1 MINIIFFLILVIFIP
16 NIVNFIILPIY
27 YESPEENE
35 FNNFN
40 FINKIYTNISLGYP
54 PQNLKVNLNLNESK
68 FLISK
73 ELYNISNSFTTD
85 MINENNF
92 YEKIKL
98 VINLN
103 SNVLNNYIY
112 KKKECYI
119 NYNFY
124 ITENK
129 ENIFGLKLSNN
140 CLLFNESFIY
150 NLKRQNYLKENVFYF
165 DFENNLFIIGIQPYE
180 FNKEKYNNI
189 NYFSINTLD
198 NDKTSIKFDK
208 IIIGNNKYNLNNNSI
223 IYFDV
228 NYYGIKGTKEY
239 YNYINKEY
247 FNKYYKNN
255 LCKKEYDNNNNENI
269 IIICNKKI
277 NINNF
282 PDLSFISNHINNSL
296 VLTKNDLF
304 YKKNNKYYFLIS
316 FDKYQNDNWSLGLIF
331 MKKYQP
337 IFEEEK
343 NIIRFYINNQIN
355 YKNHKIKIKFLLN
368 LFFLFIFLLLTILLI
383 KYYLNKPRKIHAN
396 ELEEN
401 VEYNLILK

>member
-1 MINIIFFLILVIFIP
+1 MINIIFFLILIIFIP

-73 ELYNISNSFTTD
+73 ELYNISNSFTND

-112 KKKECYI
+112 KKKKCYI

-355 YKNHKIKIKFLLN
+355 YKNHKIKIKFLLD

-383 KYYLNKPRKIHAN
+383 KYYLNKPRKIRAN

-401 VEYNLILK
+401 IEYNLILK

>member
-1 MINIIFFLILVIFIP
+1 MINIIFFLILIIFIP

-35 FNNFN
+35 FNNSN

-54 PQNLKVNLNLNESK
+54 PQILKVNLNLNESK

-73 ELYNISNSFTTD
+73 ELYNISNSFTND
-85 MINENNF
+85 IINENNF

-103 SNVLNNYIY
+103 PNNFNNYIY
-112 KKKECYI
+112 KNKEYYI

-129 ENIFGLKLSNN
+129 ENILGLKLSNN

-255 LCKKEYDNNNNENI
+255 LCKKEYDNNFENI

-331 MKKYQP
+331 MKKYQT

-368 LFFLFIFLLLTILLI
+368 LFFLFIILLLTILLI
-383 KYYLNKPRKIHAN
+383 KYYLNKPRKIRAN

-401 VEYNLILK
+401 VEYKLILK

>member
-1 MINIIFFLILVIFIP
+1 MINIIFFLILIIFIP

-54 PQNLKVNLNLNESK
+54 PQILKVNLNLNESK

-73 ELYNISNSFTTD
+73 ELYNISNSFTND

-92 YEKIKL
+92 YEKINL

-282 PDLSFISNHINNSL
+282 PDISFISNHINNSL

-368 LFFLFIFLLLTILLI
+368 LFFLFIILLLTILLI
-383 KYYLNKPRKIHAN
+383 KYYLNKPRKIRAN

-401 VEYNLILK
+401 VEYKLILK

>member
-1 MINIIFFLILVIFIP
+1 MINIIFFLILIIFIP

-73 ELYNISNSFTTD
+73 ELYNISNSFTND
-85 MINENNF
+85 IINENNF
-92 YEKIKL
+92 YEKINL

>member
-1 MINIIFFLILVIFIP
+1 MINIIFFLILIIFIP

-35 FNNFN
+35 FN

-112 KKKECYI
+112 KKKEYYI

-189 NYFSINTLD
+189 NYFSVNTLD

-282 PDLSFISNHINNSL
+282 PEISFISNHINNSL

-316 FDKYQNDNWSLGLIF
+316 YDIYQN
-331 MKKYQP
+331 
-337 IFEEEK
+337 
-343 NIIRFYINNQIN
+343 
-355 YKNHKIKIKFLLN
+355 
-368 LFFLFIFLLLTILLI
+368 FI
-383 KYYLNKPRKIHAN
+383 
-396 ELEEN
+396 
-401 VEYNLILK
+401 

>member
-1 MINIIFFLILVIFIP
+1 MINIIFFLILIIFIP

-27 YESPEENE
+27 YESPEKNE

-40 FINKIYTNISLGYP
+40 FIKKIYTNISLGYP

-73 ELYNISNSFTTD
+73 ELYNISNSFTND
-85 MINENNF
+85 IINENNF

-98 VINLN
+98 VIN
-103 SNVLNNYIY
+103 SNPNNFNNYIY
-112 KKKECYI
+112 KNKEYYI

-140 CLLFNESFIY
+140 CLLFNENLIY
-150 NLKRQNYLKENVFYF
+150 FLKRQNYLKENVFYF
-165 DFENNLFIIGIQPYE
+165 DFEKNLLIIGIQPYE

-208 IIIGNNKYNLNNNSI
+208 IIIGNNKYNLNNNNI

-255 LCKKEYDNNNNENI
+255 LCKKEYDNNIENI

-368 LFFLFIFLLLTILLI
+368 LFFLFIILLLTILLI
-383 KYYLNKPRKIHAN
+383 KYYLNKPRKIRAN

-401 VEYNLILK
+401 VEYKLILK

>member
-1 MINIIFFLILVIFIP
+1 MINIIFFLILIIFIP

-54 PQNLKVNLNLNESK
+54 PQILKVNLNLNESK

-73 ELYNISNSFTTD
+73 ELYNISNSFTND

-92 YEKIKL
+92 YEKINL

-112 KKKECYI
+112 KKKDCYI

-282 PDLSFISNHINNSL
+282 PDISFISNHINNSL

-368 LFFLFIFLLLTILLI
+368 LFFLFIILVLTILLI
-383 KYYLNKPRKIHAN
+383 KYYLNKPRKIRAN

-401 VEYNLILK
+401 VEYKLILK

>member
-1 MINIIFFLILVIFIP
+1 MINIIFFLILIIFIP

-54 PQNLKVNLNLNESK
+54 PQILKVNLNLNESK

-73 ELYNISNSFTTD
+73 ELYNISNSFTND

-92 YEKIKL
+92 YEKINL

-112 KKKECYI
+112 KKKTCYI

-282 PDLSFISNHINNSL
+282 PDISFISNHINNSL

-383 KYYLNKPRKIHAN
+383 KYNLNKPRKIHAN

-401 VEYNLILK
+401 IEYNLILK

>member
-1 MINIIFFLILVIFIP
+1 MINIIFFLILIIFIP

-54 PQNLKVNLNLNESK
+54 PQILKVNLNLNESK

-73 ELYNISNSFTTD
+73 ELYNISNSYTND

-92 YEKIKL
+92 YEKINL
-98 VINLN
+98 FINLN

-112 KKKECYI
+112 KKKDCYI

-255 LCKKEYDNNNNENI
+255 LCKKDDNNNNENI

-282 PDLSFISNHINNSL
+282 PDISFISNHINNSL

-343 NIIRFYINNQIN
+343 NIIRFYINNQII

-383 KYYLNKPRKIHAN
+383 KYNLNKPRKIHAN

-401 VEYNLILK
+401 IEYNLILK

>member
-189 NYFSINTLD
+189 SYFYINTLD

-316 FDKYQNDNWSLGLIF
+316 FDIYQNENWSLGLIF

-343 NIIRFYINNQIN
+343 KIIRFYINNQIS
-355 YKNHKIKIKFLLN
+355 YKNHKLKIKFLLN
-368 LFFLFIFLLLTILLI
+368 LFFLFVFLLLTILLL

-401 VEYNLILK
+401 VEYKLILK

>member
-1 MINIIFFLILVIFIP
+1 MINIIFFLILIIFIP

-54 PQNLKVNLNLNESK
+54 PQILKVNLNLNESK

-73 ELYNISNSFTTD
+73 ELYNISNSFTND

-92 YEKIKL
+92 YEKINL

-180 FNKEKYNNI
+180 FDKEKYNNI

-282 PDLSFISNHINNSL
+282 PDISFISNHINNSL

-383 KYYLNKPRKIHAN
+383 KYNLNKPKKIHAN

>member
-1 MINIIFFLILVIFIP
+1 MINIIFFLILIIFIP

-27 YESPEENE
+27 YESPEKNE

-40 FINKIYTNISLGYP
+40 FIKKIYTNISLGYP

-73 ELYNISNSFTTD
+73 ELYNISNSFTND
-85 MINENNF
+85 IINENNF
-92 YEKIKL
+92 YEKITL
-98 VINLN
+98 VINLSPN
-103 SNVLNNYIY
+103 NLNNYIY

-255 LCKKEYDNNNNENI
+255 LCKKEYDNNIENI

-343 NIIRFYINNQIN
+343 KIIRFYINNQIN

-383 KYYLNKPRKIHAN
+383 KYNLNKPRKIRAN

-401 VEYNLILK
+401 VEYKLILK